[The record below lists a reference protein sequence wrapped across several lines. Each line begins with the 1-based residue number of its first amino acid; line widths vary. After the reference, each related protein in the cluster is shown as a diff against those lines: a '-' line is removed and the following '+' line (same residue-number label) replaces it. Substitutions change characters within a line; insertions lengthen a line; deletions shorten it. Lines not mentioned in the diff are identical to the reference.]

1 MSERERES
9 ERVLEKMR
17 QSTDT
22 ALQFLVVF
30 FLNRNTKKKIPL
42 SYHAVFKS
50 VSPSL
55 SFTSSV
61 VWTAFTPLTHTHTAT
76 HTHVMINYGGQSE
89 NSLLFPK

>member
-30 FLNRNTKKKIPL
+30 FYTEIQKKIPL

-61 VWTAFTPLTHTHTAT
+61 VWTAFTPLTHTHTDT
-76 HTHVMINYGGQSE
+76 HT
-89 NSLLFPK
+89 

>member
-30 FLNRNTKKKIPL
+30 FTQQYKKKIPL

-76 HTHVMINYGGQSE
+76 HTRDD
-89 NSLLFPK
+89 